1 MAKKKPAASKGSKPT
16 REPWRIEFFQ
26 RHKSDDANE
35 TAPGRQFVRS
45 VPDKIAAR
53 MRAVLEAV
61 ADAPPPAYSGGGYW
75 EAMHGDMGDFFEV
88 RVDGEPNRTHY
99 RLFCLLERD
108 GAAVGLDGPSIV
120 IVAGLQKPFRTT
132 MRPEDYAAV
141 RALGDEFRARA
152 RRSVVR

>member
-1 MAKKKPAASKGSKPT
+1 MTKKHPTGAKTPNRP
-16 REPWRIEFFQ
+16 REPWRIEFFK
-26 RHKSDDANE
+26 RHKSDDTDQ
-35 TAPGRQFVRS
+35 TAPGRQFLRS

-88 RVDGEPNRTHY
+88 RVDGDPNRTHY

-120 IVAGLQKPFRTT
+120 IVAGLRKPFRTT
-132 MRPEDYAAV
+132 MRAEDYAAV
-141 RALGDEFRARA
+141 RALGAEFRARA